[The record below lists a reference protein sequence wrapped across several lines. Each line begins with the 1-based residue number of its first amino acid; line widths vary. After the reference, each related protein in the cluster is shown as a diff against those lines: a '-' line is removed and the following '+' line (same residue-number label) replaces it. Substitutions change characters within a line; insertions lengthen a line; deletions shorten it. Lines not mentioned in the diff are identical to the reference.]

1 MSQIEHDVL
10 VIGAGIAG
18 AAITQVLLQQ
28 GQTVRV
34 LDAGLKPASG
44 TSAHAFA
51 LAHPGLIRARPLLQ
65 RLTYIAFAL
74 AKKTW
79 QPFWREE
86 GIFQPLKPGTEF
98 NESLLNEQLVS
109 AGFDQDS
116 AQPINA
122 SKAQHL
128 TGVSRDGIWFPQG
141 ATINLEKTCTTIFGQ
156 QDSLAYE
163 ANTIVASISYD
174 GVDWWALD
182 QKGLPLAKAKSVVL
196 ACAHGAKELAAGLQ
210 ITLPLKPVRGQ
221 LNQFQISATSSWLKY
236 LPTAAISG
244 EGYCLPASYDENTKM
259 YTLVVGSTY
268 DENETSLATWPRS
281 DEYNRQQA
289 ASLLNYVAG
298 NLAEL
303 NIANSFVGV
312 RCVANDRL
320 PIIGAVPSMP
330 GLYIATA
337 LGSRGVLWSALAAA
351 IISELVQVREV
362 ARLQGRPSTGNHASA
377 AALVRLA
384 RLGLSAD
391 LVAAISPARFLAGA
405 LPPALASNSKP
416 ILPLGSKAK

>member
-1 MSQIEHDVL
+1 M
-10 VIGAGIAG
+10 
-18 AAITQVLLQQ
+18 
-28 GQTVRV
+28 
-34 LDAGLKPASG
+34 
-44 TSAHAFA
+44 
-51 LAHPGLIRARPLLQ
+51 
-65 RLTYIAFAL
+65 
-74 AKKTW
+74 
-79 QPFWREE
+79 
-86 GIFQPLKPGTEF
+86 
-98 NESLLNEQLVS
+98 
-109 AGFDQDS
+109 
-116 AQPINA
+116 
-122 SKAQHL
+122 
-128 TGVSRDGIWFPQG
+128 
-141 ATINLEKTCTTIFGQ
+141 
-156 QDSLAYE
+156 
-163 ANTIVASISYD
+163 
-174 GVDWWALD
+174 
-182 QKGLPLAKAKSVVL
+182 
-196 ACAHGAKELAAGLQ
+196 
-210 ITLPLKPVRGQ
+210 
-221 LNQFQISATSSWLKY
+221 
-236 LPTAAISG
+236 
-244 EGYCLPASYDENTKM
+244 PASYDENTKM

-362 ARLQGRPSTGNHASA
+362 AHLQGRPSTGNHASA

-391 LVAAISPARFLAGA
+391 LVAAISPARFLVGA